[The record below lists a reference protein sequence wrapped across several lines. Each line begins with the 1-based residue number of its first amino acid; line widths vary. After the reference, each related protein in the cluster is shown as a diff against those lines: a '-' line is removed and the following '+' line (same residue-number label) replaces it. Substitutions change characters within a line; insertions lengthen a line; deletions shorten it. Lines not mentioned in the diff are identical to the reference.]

1 MLYRRTEAPAG
12 AGYEFQLFEK
22 CAPEARGVPSPAM
35 DEEFLHTQLRAVE
48 SVSCEKLPGIEIN
61 YNEEIARTDPAYIV
75 ESLNAVREH
84 GL

>member
-1 MLYRRTEAPAG
+1 
-12 AGYEFQLFEK
+12 
-22 CAPEARGVPSPAM
+22 M

-84 GL
+84 GLNGAALCWNLMQAPEEHIRAIAALGEK